1 MKYYKF
7 IAQCCG
13 NTHTYYQQL
22 KCNYSTNE
30 AKNFFQNKFSWMKVL
45 NCEEITIEEYRAYI
59 KRTQEA
65 VCKSDES
72 IRNKLLFEK
81 EYVAKWQ
88 M

>member
-7 IAQCCG
+7 TAQCCG

-22 KCNYSTNE
+22 TNGYSVRE
-30 AKNFFQNKFSWMKVL
+30 AKKIFQEKFSWMKVL
-45 NCEEITIEEYRAYI
+45 NCEEISPEEYKAYI
-59 KRTQEA
+59 KRIQEA
-65 VCKSDES
+65 VRKSDES